1 MSEKVILV
9 GASLKTEFADGQSLE
24 ELSRL
29 AETAGGQ
36 VCAVYRVRL
45 QNYNAATLV
54 GSGKLREIAEECAAQ
69 DARVVIFDE
78 EITPAQQKNLEEILP
93 AKVLDRTRLILDIFA
108 QRARTQ
114 EGKLQVE
121 LAQLN
126 YLLPRL
132 SGKGA
137 AMMQQK
143 GGIGMRGPGERKLEY
158 DRRRLRARIAKL
170 EKDIEQVKNERALRR
185 EKRGGVPLPQIAL
198 IGYTNA
204 GKSTLLNALAG
215 DNAVYA
221 DDKLFATLDPT
232 TRRVPFRSGGQML
245 FTDTVGFIQ
254 KLPHSLVSAFRAT
267 LEETKF
273 ADVLLHVHDASSAQM
288 QAQSRTVRQILT
300 DLKAARLPVIDVL
313 NKTDLLSAA
322 RLKALRAQYPQA
334 VCISAQNKKG
344 LPALLKAVESALK
357 GKWKVRPLRLSAK
370 QADLLGQIYSRSL
383 VLDRAALPDGGLK
396 LKIMATDGNY
406 QDLLNKITSSL

>member
-1 MSEKVILV
+1 MEKVILI
-9 GASLKTEFADGQSLE
+9 GASLKTDFTYSHSLQ
-24 ELSRL
+24 ELARL

-36 VCAVYRVRL
+36 LCKLYCVRV
-45 QNYNAATLV
+45 QSFNAATLI
-54 GSGKLREIAEECAAQ
+54 GTGKLQEIAAECEAQ
-69 DARVVIFDE
+69 QISSVIFDE
-78 EITPAQQKNLEEILP
+78 EITPAQQKNLEDILP
-93 AKVLDRTRLILDIFA
+93 AKVIDRTRLILDIFA

-132 SGKGA
+132 SGKGT

-158 DRRRLRARIAKL
+158 DRRRLRARISRL
-170 EKDIEQVKNERALRR
+170 EQEIEQVKKERSLRR
-185 EKRGGVPLPQIAL
+185 EKRQRVPLPQIAL

-204 GKSTLLNALAG
+204 GKSTLLNALTQEQ
-215 DNAVYA
+215 AVYA

-232 TRRVPFRSGGQML
+232 TRRVPMKGGGQML

-267 LEETKF
+267 LEETAF
-273 ADVLLHVHDASSAQM
+273 ADVLLHVHDAASEQREE
-288 QAQSRTVRQILT
+288 QSHTVRQILT
-300 DLKAARLPVIDVL
+300 DLHASHLPVIDVF
-313 NKTDLLSAA
+313 NKTDLIPAP
-322 RLKALRAQYPQA
+322 RLQALKKAYPQA
-334 VCISAQNKKG
+334 LFISAQNAKG
-344 LPALLKAVESALK
+344 LDTLLKAVEKALK
-357 GKWKVRPLRLSAK
+357 IKWKVRPLLLSAK
-370 QADLLGQIYSRSL
+370 QADLIGQIYTRSL
-383 VLDRAALPDGGLK
+383 VLSTTATNDGGLK

-406 QDLLNKITSSL
+406 AELLKKTTLP

>member
-1 MSEKVILV
+1 MEKVILV
-9 GASLKTEFADGQSLE
+9 GAALKGDFISSHSLE
-24 ELSRL
+24 ELARL
-29 AETAGGQ
+29 AETAGAE
-36 VCAVYRVRL
+36 VCATYFVRV
-45 QNYNAATLV
+45 QNFNAATLI
-54 GSGKLREIAEECAAQ
+54 GSGKLQEIAAECDIQQA
-69 DARVVIFDE
+69 DSVIFDE

-132 SGKGA
+132 SGKGT

-158 DRRRLRARIAKL
+158 DRRRLRARISRL
-170 EKDIEQVKNERALRR
+170 EQEIEQVKKERSLRR
-185 EKRGGVPLPQIAL
+185 EKRQRVPLPQIAL

-204 GKSTLLNALAG
+204 GKSTLLNALTKVP
-215 DNAVYA
+215 NVYA

-232 TRRVPFRSGGQML
+232 TRRVPMKGGGQML

-254 KLPHSLVSAFRAT
+254 KLPHSLISAFRAT
-267 LEETKF
+267 LEETTF
-273 ADVLLHVHDASSAQM
+273 ADVLLHVHDASSDQREE
-288 QAQSRTVRQILT
+288 QSRTVHQILT
-300 DLKAARLPVIDVL
+300 DLRAQQLPLIDVF
-313 NKTDLLSAA
+313 NKTDLLSPT
-322 RLKALRAQYPQA
+322 RLQALKQAYPQA
-334 VCISAQNKKG
+334 IFISAQNKKG
-344 LPALLKAVESALK
+344 LSSLISSVEKALK
-357 GKWKVRPLRLSAK
+357 TKWKLRPLLLSAK
-370 QADLLGQIYSRSL
+370 QAFLLGQIYKRSL
-383 VLDRAALPDGGLK
+383 VLSSTPTNQGGLQ

-406 QDLLNKITSSL
+406 AELLQKVNDSF